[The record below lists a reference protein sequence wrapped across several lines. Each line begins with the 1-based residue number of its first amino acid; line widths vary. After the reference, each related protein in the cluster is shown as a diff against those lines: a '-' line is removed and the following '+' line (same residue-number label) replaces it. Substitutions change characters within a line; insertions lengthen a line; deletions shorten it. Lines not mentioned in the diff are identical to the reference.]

1 MSETKTTIRN
11 MAGKILFEAAVGT
24 VAAALVLAIQQ
35 GANLRGAN
43 LRGANLRAAD
53 LDGADL
59 DGADLYGADL
69 YGADLR
75 GANLSGADLS
85 GADLIDAGQDRRG
98 FRFWA
103 WRNKDGTVYRAG
115 CHEWADFAEALAWY
129 GDGYPSTGDRHE
141 CIARLTL
148 LRDEAARRWP
158 VEVKQETA

>member
-1 MSETKTTIRN
+1 MLYEIKHRYTGAVMFALECESLKLC
-11 MAGKILFEAAVGT
+11 MEAAVS
-24 VAAALVLAIQQ
+24 AK
-35 GANLRGAN
+35 ANLR
-43 LRGANLRAAD
+43 
-53 LDGADL
+53 
-59 DGADLYGADL
+59 
-69 YGADLR
+69 GADLR
-75 GANLSGADLS
+75 GANLYGANLRGADLRGADLYGANLRGADLRGANLR

-129 GDGYPSTGDRHE
+129 GDGYPSAGDRHE

-158 VEVKQETA
+158 VEVKQEAA